1 MRDEC
6 KVRLSMLEIQI
17 RTYINYTQKFVL
29 SHYLVLISPFLVLT
43 KASFSS
49 Y

>member
-17 RTYINYTQKFVL
+17 RTYINYTQKFFIQ
-29 SHYLVLISPFLVLT
+29 SFISPYLVIIQFLLVLT
-43 KASFSS
+43 
-49 Y
+49 